1 MSKYKEIVDE
11 LQKQIDADTREAVK
25 TYGEPPIMTLL
36 GDLESPFLR
45 ALRRKCE
52 KLGMEINTET
62 GRGWPTVADR
72 ETWTGKQYDYRL
84 DIDED
89 AFMPSVAET
98 VAMVVRCAELK
109 QKDICIVGRG
119 PAVQGLDKWWLKQDH
134 TVTVCHSKTGFNAM
148 AEHLDRAEIVVLGT
162 PELPAGMTF
171 SGAELIIDIG
181 GAVDSAFAEAC
192 QNYLGPRDIGRLC
205 TSILCNRAARWYL

>member
-1 MSKYKEIVDE
+1 MSKYREIVDE
-11 LQKQIDADTREAVK
+11 LQAEIDGDTRETVALMKDVV
-25 TYGEPPIMTLL
+25 PTLCL
-36 GDLESPFLR
+36 VGDTEAPFLR
-45 ALRRKCE
+45 ALRRKAE
-52 KLGMEINTET
+52 KLGIDTT
-62 GRGWPTVADR
+62 AQVLQYCAAVIDR
-72 ETWTGKQYDYRL
+72 ETWKEGKPKGLL
-84 DIDED
+84 DVDNMDMTAVSEGVWEVLQD
-89 AFMPSVAET
+89 SGMK
-98 VAMVVRCAELK
+98 RR
-109 QKDICIVGRG
+109 DICIVGRG
-119 PAVQGLDKWWLKQDH
+119 PAVRGLAERLLIADY
-134 TVTVCHSKTGFNAM
+134 TVTVCHSKTVFNAL